1 MTEELDYRSSG
12 VDIREGER
20 AVSLMKDAV
29 RRTFRREVLSDLGQ
43 FGGLFSAGFPGMRE
57 PVLAASTDGV
67 GTKLRVASMTGRYG
81 TVGRDL
87 VNHCVNDILVQGARP
102 LFFMDYIACGRLS
115 ALTVAE
121 IVTGLAGACADNE
134 CSLLG
139 GETAEMPGFYEEG
152 DYDVAGTIVGVVERD
167 MVIDG
172 SGIVPGDTI
181 VGLPS
186 SGLHTNGY
194 SLARRVIFESAGMKP
209 EDSHPLLRG
218 ETLGD
223 ALLRVHESYLHAL
236 WPLLEMKLLKGL
248 AHITGG
254 GIPGNLSR
262 ILPPGCGALMNCR
275 WRVPEIFGTI
285 QELGNIRTEEM
296 RRAFNMGAGILAVVD
311 RSDLKRVMEQLSS
324 AGQKPFEAGEVISGS
339 DIEFENRR

>member
-1 MTEELDYRSSG
+1 MTEKLDYRSSG

-29 RRTFRREVLSDLGQ
+29 RKTFRKEVLSDLGQ

-57 PVLAASTDGV
+57 PVLVASTDGV

-115 ALTVAE
+115 AVTVAE
-121 IVTGLAGACADNE
+121 IVTGLAGACTENG

-172 SGIVPGDTI
+172 SGIVPGDVI

-194 SLARRVIFESAGMKP
+194 SLARKVIFQSAGMRP
-209 EDSHPLLRG
+209 EDTHPMLGG
-218 ETLGD
+218 ETVAD
-223 ALLRVHESYLHAL
+223 ALLRVHESYLHPL

-262 ILPPGCGALMNCR
+262 ILPRGCGALMEFS
-275 WRVPEIFGTI
+275 WRVPGIFRMI
-285 QELGNIRTEEM
+285 QELGDIQTEEM
-296 RRAFNMGAGILAVVD
+296 RKAFNMGVGILAVVD
-311 RSDLKRVMEQLSS
+311 REDLNRVMETLSS
-324 AGQKPFEAGEVISGS
+324 AGQQPFEAGGIVSGS
-339 DIEFENRR
+339 GVDFEK

>member
-1 MTEELDYRSSG
+1 MTDELDYRSSG

-29 RRTFRREVLSDLGQ
+29 RKTFRKEVLSDLGQ

-67 GTKLRVASMTGRYG
+67 GTKLRVASMTGRYD

-115 ALTVAE
+115 AVTVSR
-121 IVTGLAGACADNE
+121 IVTGLAGACRDNG

-167 MVIDG
+167 MVVDG
-172 SGIVPGDTI
+172 SGIVPGDAI

-194 SLARRVIFESAGMKP
+194 SLARKVIFESAGMKP
-209 EDSHPLLRG
+209 EDSHPLLQG
-218 ETLGD
+218 ETVGD
-223 ALLRVHESYLHAL
+223 ALLRVHTSYLEPL

-262 ILPPGCGALMNCR
+262 ILPPGCGALMDCS
-275 WRVPEIFGTI
+275 WGVPGIFRMI
-285 QELGNIRTEEM
+285 QELGDIQTEEM
-296 RRAFNMGAGILAVVD
+296 RSAFNMGAGILAVVAGK
-311 RSDLKRVMEQLSS
+311 DLNRVMETLSS
-324 AGQKPFEAGEVISGS
+324 SGEQPFAGGEIVSGS
-339 DIEFENRR
+339 GVEFEN